1 MMDLAKA
8 KKGLFDS
15 LRREVGDNK
24 AITAMERVPREAFVP
39 QASRHLAYED
49 IALPIG
55 EGQTISQPLIVAL
68 MTQALELTRVD
79 KVLELGTGSG
89 YQAAVLAELAGKVV
103 TVERRQSLADSAR
116 PLLDSLGYSNIEVH
130 LVGKALGWPQEA
142 PYDAILVTAGSP
154 KLPNDLL
161 NQMANGGRLVIP
173 VGSRVEQELMCVIK
187 SNDGYSVNTFG
198 PCRFVP
204 LIGEGAWLAEGA
216 GDSQETLNGEL

>member
-1 MMDLAKA
+1 MDLAKA
-8 KKGLFDS
+8 KKRLFDS
-15 LRREVGDNK
+15 LRREIGDNK
-24 AITAMERVPREAFVP
+24 AIAAMERVPREAFVP

-68 MTQALELTRVD
+68 MTQALELTRAD

-116 PLLDSLGYSNIEVH
+116 PLLNSLGYSNIEVH
-130 LVGKALGWPQEA
+130 LVSKTLGWLQEA

-161 NQMANGGRLVIP
+161 NQIANGGRLVIP

-204 LIGEGAWLAEGA
+204 LVGEGAWLEEDI
-216 GDSQETLNGEL
+216 GDSQETLNEEL